1 MNQTS
6 AGRRRSPVESL
17 SRRRFL
23 ALGLAGGVGLLAA
36 TATPSLVAAQAT
48 PNVGS
53 VQQLVIAQGGGAL
66 GNAYRKAYFEPFS
79 QLTGVKIVEADSDS
93 AKLKA
98 MVESGNLEWDLAQL
112 DAGDAA
118 SAGKQN
124 LLEPL
129 DYTVIPKDRLIADT
143 AQEHYVIA
151 DVAGLTV
158 AWNTSAVAGAG
169 PTSWSDF
176 FDVNAFPGRRG
187 MLKTAGQTLEA
198 ALLGDGID
206 RASLYPL
213 DVDRAF
219 SVLDRIKSSAVW
231 WESGAQ
237 SIQLLLD
244 GETDLSMMWNG
255 RIQQPKDDGKPVDF
269 TFNQALLVA
278 DAWAIP
284 RGAKQKDAAMQFIA
298 FAMRAEQEAIFS
310 QAIPYIGP
318 NASSTDSLDAAVKA
332 KLPPSPQAGTT
343 VLQNFG
349 YWADNGPALADRF
362 NQWLLT

>member
-1 MNQTS
+1 MG
-6 AGRRRSPVESL
+6 AI

-23 ALGLAGGVGLLAA
+23 ALGLVGA
-36 TATPSLVAAQAT
+36 TGLVAAASLPALAAAQAA

-53 VQQLVIAQGGGAL
+53 VTQLVIAQGGGAL
-66 GNAYRKAYFEPFS
+66 GDAYRKAYFDPFS
-79 QLTGVKIVEADSDS
+79 QLTGVKIVEADSDP

-98 MVESGNLEWDLAQL
+98 MVESGNLEWDLGQF

-129 DYTVIPKDRLIADT
+129 DYSVIPKDQLIPDT
-143 AQEHYVIA
+143 AQEYYVIA

-158 AWNTSAVAGAG
+158 AWNTSAVTGA
-169 PTSWSDF
+169 PQSWADF
-176 FDVNAFPGRRG
+176 FDVTRFPGQRG
-187 MLKTAGQTLEA
+187 MLKTAGQTLEV
-198 ALLGDGID
+198 ALLADGVD
-206 RASLYPL
+206 RSALYPL

-219 SVLDRIKSSAVW
+219 GVLDRVKGSAVW
-231 WESGAQ
+231 WDSGAQ

-269 TFNQALLVA
+269 TFNQSLLVA
-278 DAWAIP
+278 DAWAVP

-298 FAMRAEQEAIFS
+298 FAMRPAQEAIFS

-318 NASSTDSLDAAVKA
+318 NASSTDSLDAALKA
-332 KLPPSPQAGTT
+332 KLPPSPQVGTT
-343 VLQNFG
+343 VLQNFA
-349 YWADNGPALADRF
+349 YWAENSPALTDRF

>member
-1 MNQTS
+1 MSETS
-6 AGRRRSPVESL
+6 SEHSRVSGGTVT
-17 SRRRFL
+17 RRRFL
-23 ALGLAGGVGLLAA
+23 AIGVAGSLGLL
-36 TATPSLVAAQAT
+36 TASLTPSLASAQAA
-48 PNVGS
+48 PNVGN
-53 VQQLVIAQGGGAL
+53 VTQLVIAQGGGAL
-66 GNAYRKAYFEPFS
+66 LDAYRKAYFQPFS
-79 QLTGVKIVEADSDS
+79 QLTGVKIVEADSDP

-98 MVESGNLEWDLAQL
+98 MVESGNLEWDLGQF

-124 LLEPL
+124 LLEAL
-129 DYTVIPKDRLIADT
+129 DYSAIPKDQLIPDT
-143 AQEHYVIA
+143 AQEFYVIA

-158 AWNTSAVAGAG
+158 AWNTNSVTGTA
-169 PTSWSDF
+169 PSSWADF
-176 FDVNAFPGRRG
+176 FDVNRFPGQRG
-187 MLKTAGQTLEA
+187 MLKTAGQTLEV
-198 ALLGDGID
+198 ALLADGVD
-206 RASLYPL
+206 RNSLYPL

-219 SVLDRIKSSAVW
+219 TVLDRIKGSAVW

-255 RIQQPKDDGKPVDF
+255 RIQQPKSDGKPVDY

-278 DAWAIP
+278 DAWAVP

-298 FAMRAEQEAIFS
+298 FAMRPEQEAIFS

-318 NASSTDSLDAAVKA
+318 NAHSTDNLDDATKV
-332 KLPPSPQAGTT
+332 KLPPSPQVGTT
-343 VLQNFG
+343 VFQNFA
-349 YWADNGPALADRF
+349 YWADNGPTLTDRF

>member
-1 MNQTS
+1 MN
-6 AGRRRSPVESL
+6 
-17 SRRRFL
+17 RRRFL
-23 ALGLAGGVGLLAA
+23 EVGLMGSMGLLAA
-36 TATPSLVAAQAT
+36 TAVPTLALAQTA

-66 GNAYRKAYFEPFS
+66 GDAYRKAYFDPFS
-79 QLTGVKIVEADSDS
+79 QLTGVKIVEADSDA

-118 SAGKQN
+118 SVGKQN

-129 DYTVIPKDRLIADT
+129 DYSVIPKEQLITDT

-158 AWNTSAVAGAG
+158 AWNTGSVTGA
-169 PTSWSDF
+169 PPSSWSDF

-187 MLKTAGQTLEA
+187 MLKTAGQTLEV
-198 ALLGDGID
+198 ALLADGVD
-206 RASLYPL
+206 RAALYPL

-219 SVLDRIKSSAVW
+219 SVLDRVKSSAVW
-231 WESGAQ
+231 WDSGAQ

-269 TFNQALLVA
+269 TFNQSLLVA

-284 RGAKQKDAAMQFIA
+284 RGVKQKDAAMQFIA
-298 FAMRAEQEAIFS
+298 FAMRAQQEAIFS

-318 NASSTDSLDAAVKA
+318 NTSSTNSLDDTLKA
-332 KLPPSPQAGTT
+332 KLPPSPQVGTT

-349 YWADNGPALADRF
+349 YWADNSTALTDRF

>member
-1 MNQTS
+1 
-6 AGRRRSPVESL
+6 
-17 SRRRFL
+17 
-23 ALGLAGGVGLLAA
+23 
-36 TATPSLVAAQAT
+36 
-48 PNVGS
+48 
-53 VQQLVIAQGGGAL
+53 
-66 GNAYRKAYFEPFS
+66 
-79 QLTGVKIVEADSDS
+79 VEADSDP

-129 DYTVIPKDRLIADT
+129 DYSVIPKDQLIPDT
-143 AQEHYVIA
+143 AQEFYVIA

-158 AWNTSAVAGAG
+158 AWNTNAIKGTA
-169 PTSWSDF
+169 PNSWADF
-176 FDVNAFPGRRG
+176 FDVNSFPGQRG
-187 MLKTAGQTLEA
+187 MLKTAGQTLEV
-198 ALLGDGID
+198 ALLADGVD
-206 RASLYPL
+206 RDSLYPL

-219 SVLDRIKSSAVW
+219 NVLNRIKNVAVW
-231 WESGAQ
+231 WDSGAH

-244 GETDLSMMWNG
+244 GETDLSMIWNG

-284 RGAKQKDAAMQFIA
+284 RGATQKSASMQFIA

-310 QAIPYIGP
+310 QNIPYIGP
-318 NASSTDSLDAAVKA
+318 NIHSTDTLDDTTRS
-332 KLPPSPQAGTT
+332 KLPPSPQVGTT
-343 VLQNFG
+343 VFQNFA
-349 YWADNGPALADRF
+349 YWADNGPTLTDRF